1 MTPAERQAEKP
12 PHTTLGIFLGPITQ
26 HWALFQAVSTGVL
39 LLDER
44 FLITSSE
51 ELKFEVQGQVFYLF
65 LLMRNIYVFLC
76 VSARTVLTC
85 VKGRK
90 RREMGKNENYPLLLF
105 YSISYNRSCFFSPI
119 LDAAL
124 QPLQCLRQ

>member
-1 MTPAERQAEKP
+1 MTPMERQAEKP

-51 ELKFEVQGQVFYLF
+51 ELKFEFQGQVFYLF
-65 LLMRNIYVFLC
+65 LLMRNKYVCLC
-76 VSARTVLTC
+76 VSTRTVLTC

-90 RREMGKNENYPLLLF
+90 RREMGENELSSFAFLLYFLQQKLLF
-105 YSISYNRSCFFSPI
+105 FSYP
-119 LDAAL
+119 
-124 QPLQCLRQ
+124 